1 MVQKISYCV
10 GVGCDAQ
17 PIYANHF
24 LEVTDVPKGF
34 HYQDSRSISGFNK
47 TRYNRRTK

>member
-1 MVQKISYCV
+1 MIQKISYCV

-17 PIYANHF
+17 PIYVNHV
-24 LEVTDVPKGF
+24 LDVIDVGS
-34 HYQDSRSISGFNK
+34 HSRDSRSINGYNK